1 MSFLTAIIQTTSRA
15 KGIALDA
22 MANNTEITEMM
33 DLDEISGEP
42 EEGAYIHGLFFE
54 GAGWDRGE
62 KRGEG
67 RLMDATPK
75 ILHPP
80 CPIINVISVPL
91 DQKAIVGFY
100 NCPIYITSARGAT
113 FICTGTVKMDGED
126 SDEKYWIL
134 QGTCLLLTED

>member
-1 MSFLTAIIQTTSRA
+1 MSFLTAIVQTTSRA

-33 DLDEISGEP
+33 DLDEIQGEP
-42 EEGAYIHGLFFE
+42 DEGVYIHGLFFE

-80 CPIINVISVPL
+80 VPIINVISVPL
-91 DQKAIVGFY
+91 DQRYTAG
-100 NCPIYITSARGAT
+100 
-113 FICTGTVKMDGED
+113 
-126 SDEKYWIL
+126 
-134 QGTCLLLTED
+134 